1 MLKQRI
7 ITAVVLVA
15 IVLAALFAENDI
27 YWRLMI
33 SALVLV
39 GFWEWLRFCEIDS
52 LASKIVSYILF
63 VWLLYPLHLGSYT
76 VPVVVLAACSLWV
89 ALFLFTLRDHFQF
102 FHQPLVKLV
111 IGILLLNVI
120 GWLVVEYKSIEY
132 GILWLLAFL
141 ITTVAADVG
150 AYFVGR
156 KYGKRPLAPTVSPGK
171 TIEGM
176 LGGLALVVVIFTPI
190 YFSIFSTQRA
200 TALLAVAVVTA
211 AVSVAGDLFESKLK
225 RHVGLKDSSNILPG
239 HGGILDRIDSML
251 AAAPFFAAGL
261 ILLGLWR

>member
-7 ITAVVLVA
+7 MTAIVLVA
-15 IVLAALFAENDI
+15 VVLAALFAENDI

-33 SALVLV
+33 SAVVLV
-39 GFWEWLRFCEIDS
+39 GFWEWLKFCELDNV
-52 LASKIVSYILF
+52 ASKAVSYILF
-63 VWLLYPLHLGSYT
+63 VWLLYPLHLGAYT

-89 ALFLFTLRDHFQF
+89 ALFLFTLKVKFQF
-102 FHQPLVKLV
+102 FNEPLVKLV

-120 GWLVVEYKSIEY
+120 GWLVVEYKSIEH

-141 ITTVAADVG
+141 LTTVAADVG

-156 KYGKRPLAPTVSPGK
+156 KYGKHPLAPSVSPGK

-176 LGGLALVVVIFTPI
+176 LGGLALVVIVFTPI
-190 YFSIFSTQRA
+190 YLFFFDARMA
-200 TALLAVAVVTA
+200 MALVAVSIITA

-261 ILLGLWR
+261 IILGFWK

>member
-7 ITAVVLVA
+7 ITAIVLVI
-15 IVLAALFAENDI
+15 IVLAALFAEDDI

-33 SALVLV
+33 SAVVLV
-39 GFWEWLRFCEIDS
+39 SFWEWLRFCEIDN

-63 VWLLYPLHLGSYT
+63 VWLLYPLHLGAYG
-76 VPVVVLAACSLWV
+76 VPVVVLAACVLWV

-102 FHQPLVKLV
+102 FHEPLVKLV
-111 IGILLLNVI
+111 IGIVLLNVI
-120 GWLVVEYKSIEY
+120 GWLVVEYKSIEH

-141 ITTVAADVG
+141 LTSIAADVG

-156 KYGKRPLAPTVSPGK
+156 KYGKTALAPKVSPGK
-171 TIEGM
+171 TVEGM
-176 LGGLALVVVIFTPI
+176 LGGLALVLVVFAPI
-190 YFSIFSTQRA
+190 YFFLFDTRSA
-200 TALLAVAVVTA
+200 LALLLVAMITAVV
-211 AVSVAGDLFESKLK
+211 SVGGDLFESKMK

-261 ILLGLWR
+261 ILLGYWK

>member
-39 GFWEWLRFCEIDS
+39 GFWEWLRFCEFDNI
-52 LASKIVSYILF
+52 ASKIVSYILF
-63 VWLLYPLHLGSYT
+63 VWLLYPLHLGAYT

-89 ALFLFTLRDHFQF
+89 ALFLFTLRDQFQF
-102 FHQPLVKLV
+102 FNEPLVKLV
-111 IGILLLNVI
+111 IGILLLNVV
-120 GWLVVEYKSIEY
+120 GWLVVEYKSIDN

-141 ITTVAADVG
+141 LTTVAADVG

-176 LGGLALVVVIFTPI
+176 LGGLALVVVVFAPI
-190 YFSIFSTQRA
+190 YFALFDSERA
-200 TALLAVAVVTA
+200 FALLVVGVITA
-211 AVSVAGDLFESKLK
+211 GVSVGGDLFESKLK

-239 HGGILDRIDSML
+239 HGGVLDRIDSML

-261 ILLGLWR
+261 ILLGLWN

>member
-15 IVLAALFAENDI
+15 IVLAALFAQDDT

-33 SALVLV
+33 SAFVLV
-39 GFWEWLRFCEIDS
+39 GFWEWLKFCEIDD

-63 VWLLYPLHLGSYT
+63 VWLLYPLHLGAYT
-76 VPVVVLAACSLWV
+76 VPVVVLAACGLWI
-89 ALFLFTLRDHFQF
+89 ALFLFTIRDYFTF
-102 FHQPLVKLV
+102 FHEPLVKLV

-120 GWLVVEYKSIEY
+120 GWLVVEYKSIEH

-141 ITTVAADVG
+141 LTTVAADVG

-156 KYGKRPLAPTVSPGK
+156 KYGKRPLAPKVSPGK
-171 TIEGM
+171 TVEGM
-176 LGGLALVVVIFTPI
+176 LGGLALVVAVFAPI
-190 YFSIFSTQRA
+190 YFVIFDSQRA
-200 TALLAVAVVTA
+200 MALTVVAVVTA
-211 AVSVAGDLFESKLK
+211 SVSVGGDLFESKMK

-261 ILLGLWR
+261 ILLGLWK